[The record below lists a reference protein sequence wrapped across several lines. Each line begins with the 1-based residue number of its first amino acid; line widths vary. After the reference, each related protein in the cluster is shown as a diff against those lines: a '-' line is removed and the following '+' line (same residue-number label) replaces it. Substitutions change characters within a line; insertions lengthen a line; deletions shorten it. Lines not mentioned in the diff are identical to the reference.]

1 MIRQVWLPADLN
13 LGKCKDQVKQTFLN
27 NNNRNPMNLNH
38 INLVVSNVAA
48 AIIFFETYFN
58 FKCTDIKGDNIVA
71 ILKGADDF
79 TLVIMT
85 SKEGNGTYPD
95 AFHIGFMLDN
105 TNAVTET
112 FEKLKNGGIAVGQ
125 EPRKIRDSFGFY
137 FNFDN
142 IMIEVGYYII

>member
-1 MIRQVWLPADLN
+1 M
-13 LGKCKDQVKQTFLN
+13 K
-27 NNNRNPMNLNH
+27 LNH
-38 INLVVSNVAA
+38 INLVVSNVAE

-85 SKEGNGTYPD
+85 NKDGKTIYPD

-112 FEKLKNGGIAVGQ
+112 YEKLKNGGVDVGQ

-137 FNFDN
+137 FTFEN
-142 IMIEVGYYII
+142 IMIEVGHYIN

>member
-1 MIRQVWLPADLN
+1 
-13 LGKCKDQVKQTFLN
+13 
-27 NNNRNPMNLNH
+27 MNLNH
-38 INLVVSNVAA
+38 INLVVSNVAE
-48 AIIFFETYFN
+48 AIVFFETYFN
-58 FKCTDIKGDNIVA
+58 FKCTDIKGDNVVA

-85 SKEGNGTYPD
+85 SKEGKAIYPD
-95 AFHIGFMLDN
+95 AFHVGFMLDN

-112 FEKLKNGGIAVGQ
+112 YEKLKSGGIAVGQ

-142 IMIEVGYYII
+142 IMIEVGHYLN

>member
-1 MIRQVWLPADLN
+1 M
-13 LGKCKDQVKQTFLN
+13 K
-27 NNNRNPMNLNH
+27 LNH
-38 INLVVSNVAA
+38 VNLVVSNVAE

-85 SKEGNGTYPD
+85 TKEGDAIYPD

-112 FEKLKNGGIAVGQ
+112 YEKLKNGAIAVGQ

-137 FNFDN
+137 FNFDTV
-142 IMIEVGYYII
+142 MIEVGHYIN

>member
-1 MIRQVWLPADLN
+1 
-13 LGKCKDQVKQTFLN
+13 
-27 NNNRNPMNLNH
+27 MNLNH
-38 INLVVSNVAA
+38 INLVVSNVAD
-48 AIIFFETYFN
+48 AIKLFETYFN

-85 SKEGNGTYPD
+85 DKNGQISYPT
-95 AFHIGFMLDN
+95 AFHIGFMLDREE
-105 TNAVTET
+105 AVTKT
-112 FEKLKNGGIAVGQ
+112 YNNLKNGGIDVGQ

-142 IMIEVGYYII
+142 IMIEVGHYLN